1 MSDVMAIEMRGITKT
16 FGETVANGHSKA
28 DVA

>member
-1 MSDVMAIEMRGITKT
+1 MSDVMAIEMRGTT
-16 FGETVANGHSKA
+16 TMFGETVANGHSKP